1 MATGTKAIK
10 KSTKKLITGLK
21 DNARIYES
29 KVDEAKRAHK
39 ESGGK
44 GMSSAAMVAATGT
57 ISRSRRP
64 QKYAPLPSERN
75 EEEYIAKKETLK
87 TQRLRLDDVLVSNSK
102 TNAVP
107 QNVVCNYR

>member
-1 MATGTKAIK
+1 M
-10 KSTKKLITGLK
+10 
-21 DNARIYES
+21 
-29 KVDEAKRAHK
+29 DEAKRAHK

-87 TQRLRLDDVLVSNSK
+87 TQRLRLDDVLVSIQSDAVSKCSYRNSDF
-102 TNAVP
+102 
-107 QNVVCNYR
+107 Y